1 MNKIFFTYR
10 SYSYILFSIL
20 FSSSAFAL
28 SFIDGLGL
36 TSAQKKEALSMVSEI
51 NNEEEII
58 NEEKIL
64 FKESKQENKGN
75 TNKEYK
81 FTKIERLLN
90 GENIEESLISPKI
103 LKQFGYDIF
112 SEVPTTFA
120 PITNIPIPNNYV
132 IGPGDVI
139 NIFFFGSKNLKYS
152 KKVNREGFLN
162 ITGLGPISVSG
173 LTFSELKDDISNRVS
188 TQMVD
193 VKASVSLSKLR
204 SIRIFVLGEVK
215 VPGSYIISSLST
227 LTNAIFA
234 SGGISRIGTMRDI
247 QLKRKGKIITH
258 FDLYDL
264 FLRGDTSSDHKL
276 LPGDVIFVP
285 PIGPTVG
292 VSGEVR
298 RPAIYEMKKDKA
310 DLLSIIT
317 AAGGT
322 SANANTTKI
331 FVKSAND
338 VGDVTAYKI
347 NLTTKDGKEHQIK
360 NGDLVVISPKIGH
373 TKEGFITITGEVKN
387 PGMYVIS
394 QGDTLLSAIKRAGGF
409 TNQAHIKGAV
419 FTRKSLRILEDKR
432 KREALQNLER
442 RKLLEAQPS
451 AGLSIDFSSLKQFI
465 AKLRDLPSL
474 GRMVVS
480 MESIAS
486 GEVEDVV
493 LVHGDTL
500 SIPAISQEVTV
511 MGEVFHPTSHL
522 FNGNYDIDDYVGRSG
537 GLKKSGDYSSVYVIK
552 ANGSVVTKN
561 NLGGSFFRNNN
572 NIASINVGDTI
583 VVPIDTDTSTTEE
596 DWLMYTSLASQVAI
610 TIVSFKSLG
619 LF

>member
-360 NGDLVVISPKIGH
+360 DGDLVVISPKIGH

-451 AGLSIDFSSLKQFI
+451 AGVSTDFSSLKQFI

>member
-36 TSAQKKEALSMVSEI
+36 TSAQKKEARSMVSGI
-51 NNEEEII
+51 NNGEGIN

-451 AGLSIDFSSLKQFI
+451 AGVSTDFSSLKQFI

-583 VVPIDTDTSTTEE
+583 VVPINTDTSTTEE

>member
-451 AGLSIDFSSLKQFI
+451 AGVSTDFSSLKQFI

-583 VVPIDTDTSTTEE
+583 VVPINTDTSTTEE

>member
-36 TSAQKKEALSMVSEI
+36 TSAQKKEARSMVSGI
-51 NNEEEII
+51 NNGEGIN

-90 GENIEESLISPKI
+90 GENIEESLIGPKI

-451 AGLSIDFSSLKQFI
+451 AGVSTDFSSLKQFI

-583 VVPIDTDTSTTEE
+583 VVPINTDTSTTEE

>member
-360 NGDLVVISPKIGH
+360 DGDLVVISPKIGH